1 MASKR
6 TGPCRGFTMLEVIAV
21 IIILG
26 ILSAVIYGTQGALD
40 TELAARAG
48 VLRNHIRYAQLRAMK
63 GGALYGLACQ
73 GTNYW
78 LFVTS
83 PSDTSKRV
91 ALPGETDTAVHL
103 AGTNVTLTEFTLFFD
118 AAGRPYTA
126 YTSSSSNTPV
136 TDLSPLNLVMA
147 KDSSNVTLAV
157 SPETG
162 FVP

>member
-1 MASKR
+1 MI
-6 TGPCRGFTMLEVIAV
+6 EVIAV
-21 IIILG
+21 VVILG
-26 ILSAVIYGTQGALD
+26 ILAALVSGAHGILD

-63 GGALYGLACQ
+63 GGAVYGLHCE

-78 LFVTS
+78 LFVTA
-83 PSDTSKRV
+83 PTPEENRV

-103 AGTNVTLTEFTLFFD
+103 AGTNVTIAAGFTLYFD
-118 AAGRPYTA
+118 AAGQPYKA
-126 YTSSSSNTPV
+126 YSSSSSNTPV
-136 TDLSPLNLVMA
+136 S
-147 KDSSNVTLAV
+147 DSESLAIEMTKGGTNVTLSV